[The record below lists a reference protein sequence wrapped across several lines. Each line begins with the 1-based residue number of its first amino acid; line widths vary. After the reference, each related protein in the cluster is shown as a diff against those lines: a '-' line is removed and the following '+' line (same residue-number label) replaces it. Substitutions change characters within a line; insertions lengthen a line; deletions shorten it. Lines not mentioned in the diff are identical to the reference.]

1 MFQTPFPAIIVLH
14 RFKNVSHCLARDT
27 ENISESSMNKTFTFF
42 LLSALCIA
50 TTALAQPKATS
61 IQKITVFD
69 NGSTRYRIPSI
80 ARLNDGTLMAFSD
93 LRYGTGDIG
102 YGSSLD
108 IIAKKSTDN
117 GATWGAQQTVLK
129 SNSNASDYTYA
140 FGDASTVVDR
150 ESGAILLMDPAGTI
164 GFFGSTYQRVA
175 RSVSTDNGQTW
186 ATSDITD
193 KLYQN
198 DEYLKH
204 LFFSSGR
211 MIQSTIVKKGSYYR
225 IYAAVN
231 TRIQASNL
239 TSNNGGSRVVY
250 SDDFGETW
258 NYLGGISAMPAPA
271 GDECKVEELPNG
283 NILLSCRTF
292 NQGRYY
298 NVFTFTDE
306 LSGSGSWGATAT
318 SGSSNI
324 SGQVYGAS
332 CNGEILL
339 VPAQRNTDGKQM
351 YVLLQSIPANAER
364 YYVSIYWKPLTA
376 ETDYDSPSD
385 FVSGWSKYQVSTTT
399 SAYSTMVLDNQGD
412 VAFFYEENSSNSG
425 YDMQFVSLPLSTI
438 TGGAYSY
445 SPSPEGSYHTTS
457 EPTALQS
464 NTAVKAPK
472 FSVNPG
478 TYSVAQTVELTCD
491 TEGAKIY
498 YTTDG
503 SVPSES
509 STLYTGPI
517 TISESTTLRAIAID
531 AEGNKSFIS
540 SAAYSIVSVD
550 INSKL
555 GTTISLDYNS
565 SHQLFSNGASGA
577 DKTKQFFGF
586 LRHDIAHVQL
596 ISSNTAE
603 LSTKGAGVFAQNTN
617 NMLFDSDSHYLGF
630 WNGLLD
636 SGSRTEYCYFSIVA
650 PKGYR
655 FTRYSMEFD
664 PANSTATDPT
674 IQQYVYDAD
683 GAPVYDDDDLFAVS
697 STNTKL
703 DKTLSNG
710 SNVLYFRVNVNS
722 TDAGYSLLLKS
733 LQVTYVIDQ
742 PFTGQ
747 VPNGDGGVDIHTGLL
762 DLGTFSY
769 NDKDNSYWS
778 FDRDRVVT
786 DGQEVNVVSST
797 GEKQTEVVTVDG
809 DQYFVAAANGDY
821 YIEAPHKFRLTGAS
835 VNFLRSNVGTGSSAP
850 TYTDY
855 TPSAASNGDVIIIG
869 TSAGNYL
876 SISGTDNAGT
886 NVTDINQATRFT
898 INYDGNGY
906 TLKSGGYYLYQANV
920 TGASLYLRET
930 VSYWGYDS
938 RSGYGLSYNVNNSTK
953 YLYYGG
959 TNWGYTSTGGNS
971 DAILQKVITTTT
983 PSYTA
988 ADFTA
993 TVFNREDNGTATDG
1007 ERSLTSTAPTATVS
1021 LNDYNNDALH
1031 FKIEG
1036 LTPGSVAL
1044 YNVNLTILPLN
1055 PEVQTLQVAA
1065 DIDGKTVGSNEVTSL
1080 NYNFNNGN
1088 PVKVLVPKNA
1098 KSPYSIVF
1106 REAENEEKT
1115 LWYTTGQNNNSTSRG
1130 GYSNFYLVNS
1140 AANEGDYLNLGAE
1153 PWPAARVNATQAGT
1167 QKLLATNIE
1176 EVVNGTASELKDN
1189 GFDKAEAKYEAV
1201 SLADNVSKTVY
1212 VYSADEPTFQIMPA
1226 GLGSKHIDY
1235 RYYEITVEPVVEN
1248 EKPVITITPIY
1259 TETLKNAPS
1268 KTTSSIGSDGST
1280 LDTEHTYVGISVSS
1294 ESESTRETAYGV
1306 LTNTEIIEAIK
1317 AALAEKNYYG
1327 FTADDPY
1334 RGILYVD
1341 MSNLTAVTS
1350 ETTDGENHWDAF
1362 HKGTADNC
1370 LYFMP
1375 EGFTRNVENTIT
1387 KRSGEYE
1394 AVGDVVVC
1402 DQQPFFT
1409 PYSFVTGTR
1418 HAKYER
1424 KGTVSGQTG
1433 NPKAEVKNMTSVLPF
1448 DVNLTKEGYLKTS
1461 ADAVDNSIC
1470 FHDITGFGEVTS
1482 VASGSGKEIT
1492 YAMRAK
1498 PVDEGTAYA
1507 NQPYYVTSANTGFTF
1522 TIAGARFASTGTV
1535 NDGKVSLSELIR
1547 AKEDAWTA
1555 IGTYS
1560 GIQPDKADDLWY
1572 FSKDYF
1578 WKSGQLQNYSNV
1590 NIRPFRAYYT
1600 TTAATGSS
1608 VKATVV
1614 FSDTD
1619 LSEPTGISGI
1629 NPDRNAGLQI
1639 AVGKG
1644 FISVKAMSAAQ
1655 LSVSNV
1661 AGQVVARADMAK
1673 GEHRTIDL
1681 PLGIYVVNGVKVAV
1695 R

>member
-1 MFQTPFPAIIVLH
+1 
-14 RFKNVSHCLARDT
+14 
-27 ENISESSMNKTFTFF
+27 
-42 LLSALCIA
+42 
-50 TTALAQPKATS
+50 
-61 IQKITVFD
+61 
-69 NGSTRYRIPSI
+69 
-80 ARLNDGTLMAFSD
+80 MAFSD

-186 ATSDITD
+186 KTSDITN

-306 LSGSGSWGATAT
+306 FSGSGSWGATAT

-351 YVLLQSIPANAER
+351 YVLLQSIPANKER

-445 SPSPEGSYHTTS
+445 SPSPDGSYHTTS

-464 NTAVKAPK
+464 NIAVKAPK

-478 TYSVAQTVELTCD
+478 TYSVAQTVGLTCD

-531 AEGNKSFIS
+531 AEGNKSFVS
-540 SAAYSIVSVD
+540 SAAYSIVTVD

-603 LSTKGAGVFAQNTN
+603 LSTKGAGVFAQNNN

-630 WNGLLD
+630 WNGSLD

-769 NDKDNSYWS
+769 NDKTNSYWS

-786 DGQEVNVVSST
+786 DGQDVNVVSST
-797 GEKQTEVVTVDG
+797 GEKQTEIVTVDG

-821 YIEAPHKFRLTGAS
+821 YIEAPQKFRLTGAS
-835 VNFLRSNVGTGSSAP
+835 INFLRSNVEGSSSKYIDA
-850 TYTDY
+850 TTLDNGKEYIITDG
-855 TPSAASNGDVIIIG
+855 N
-869 TSAGNYL
+869 GNYL
-876 SISGTDNAGT
+876 NLSEGSIITGNDPKAATKWT
-886 NVTDINQATRFT
+886 VTSSTSK
-898 INYDGNGY
+898 DGY
-906 TLKSGGYYLYQANV
+906 SRYYIKSGNYYLRVYTNPTRIGVSTSNSSGCVWPWDATYHCFRVSTN
-920 TGASLYLRET
+920 SNSPNYLVYNEGWIFSNEAT
-930 VSYWGYDS
+930 NLSKLQYESSVSE
-938 RSGYGLSYNVNNSTK
+938 N
-953 YLYYGG
+953 
-959 TNWGYTSTGGNS
+959 
-971 DAILQKVITTTT
+971 A
-983 PSYTA
+983 YTA

-993 TVFNREDNGTATDG
+993 TVFNRENDGTAKDG

-1021 LNDYNNDALH
+1021 LNDYNNDAIH

-1065 DIDGKTVGSNEVTSL
+1065 DIGGKAVGSNEVTSL
-1080 NYNFNNGN
+1080 NYNFNSGN

-1098 KSPYSIVF
+1098 TSPYSIVF

-1115 LWYTTGQNNNSTSRG
+1115 LWYTTGRNNNSTSRG

-1140 AANEGDYLNLGAE
+1140 AANEGDYLNLEAE
-1153 PWPAARVNATQAGT
+1153 PWPAARINATQAGT

-1189 GFDKAEAKYEAV
+1189 DFDKAEAKYEAV

-1280 LDTEHTYVGISVSS
+1280 LDTNHTYVGISVTS

-1327 FTADDPY
+1327 FTAADPY

-1535 NDGKVSLSELIR
+1535 NGGKVSFSELIR
-1547 AKEDAWTA
+1547 AKADAWTA

-1560 GIQPDKADDLWY
+1560 GVQPKKADDLWY
-1572 FSKDYF
+1572 FSKEYF

-1614 FSDTD
+1614 FDDSE
-1619 LSEPTGISGI
+1619 LSETTGISGI
-1629 NPDRNAGLQI
+1629 NTDRNAGLQI

-1644 FISVKAMSAAQ
+1644 FISVKATSAAR

-1661 AGQVVARADMAK
+1661 AGQVVVRADMAK

-1681 PLGIYVVNGVKVAV
+1681 PLGIYVVNGTKVAV